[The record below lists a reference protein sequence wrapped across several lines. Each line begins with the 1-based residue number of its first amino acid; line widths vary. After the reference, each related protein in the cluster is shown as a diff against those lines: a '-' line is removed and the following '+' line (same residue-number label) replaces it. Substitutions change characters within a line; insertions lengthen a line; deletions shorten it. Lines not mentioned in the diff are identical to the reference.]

1 MTSIYSEDE
10 IAIIEYFVH
19 RLMGLLKLYKTNK
32 KSKLLCKLI
41 NETVSDISETIGFY
55 MTVTSGIEAA
65 AEYVKTIESMTIQDV
80 NSAAAEYL
88 SVNKAVISV
97 LMPE

>member
-19 RLMGLLKLYKTNK
+19 RLIGLLKLYKTNK

-41 NETVSDISETIGFY
+41 NETVSDICFNTHC
-55 MTVTSGIEAA
+55 
-65 AEYVKTIESMTIQDV
+65 K
-80 NSAAAEYL
+80 
-88 SVNKAVISV
+88 
-97 LMPE
+97 